1 MELPQETAPL
11 EKASGNTTKGHP
23 GNREVWGG
31 VKAGTA
37 VGLTHVPAPIYRMH
51 HRDVHRDNM
60 CMRKQMSG
68 GLSVTSRKFT
78 RA

>member
-1 MELPQETAPL
+1 VELPQETAPI

-37 VGLTHVPAPIYRMH
+37 VGLTQVPAPIYRKH
-51 HRDVHRDNM
+51 HRDVHRRQHVHVQTDVWWSE
-60 CMRKQMSG
+60 RD
-68 GLSVTSRKFT
+68 
-78 RA
+78 